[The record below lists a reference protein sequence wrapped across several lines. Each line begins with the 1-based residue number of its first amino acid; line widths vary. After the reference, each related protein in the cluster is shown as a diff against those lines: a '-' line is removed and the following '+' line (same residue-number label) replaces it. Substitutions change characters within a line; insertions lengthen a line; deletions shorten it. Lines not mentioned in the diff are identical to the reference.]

1 MNRHILIAFAASLGM
16 GVAFLNLTPVLPAL
30 RDFYGVSNARMGV
43 LITALILTHSLV
55 QIPAGLVVDRM
66 GVRTGVLLALG
77 LGFLGNILSIFSQD
91 FNFILAMR
99 LLTGIGTGLSFVAG
113 IHYATAHARDEQK
126 IQVQAIFGG
135 LINTGS
141 MLPFFAS
148 PILLGYDVRLIY
160 LFTALI
166 FFLPLLAVLIW
177 GEDPEKKESVS
188 RTPLR
193 QVLMSR
199 PAWALGF
206 SHAVFFG
213 GMMAI
218 GTWISSYL
226 MRSPASLP
234 GFSWVG
240 VVGGVVIGISAIGRF
255 LGAFT
260 FPWIHPRTLIPWAL
274 VLLFLSYGGL
284 GMGGGLG
291 LGLVLLSL
299 AALMNSVTF
308 GSVFFLAYQ
317 TVSAENA
324 GTAIGLVNFIASIG
338 AFLFPVVFGYFIDL
352 TGTFSLSFFFLA
364 ALALAC
370 LYPLLSLS
378 PTRKIR
384 KRYLPQTKIG
394 SRLQRDSDL
403 PPP

>member
-1 MNRHILIAFAASLGM
+1 M
-16 GVAFLNLTPVLPAL
+16 AFLNLTPVLPAL

-55 QIPAGLVVDRM
+55 QIPAGLVVDKM

-77 LGFLGNILSIFSQD
+77 LGFLGNVLSIFSQD

-193 QVLMSR
+193 QVLMAR

-226 MRSPASLP
+226 MRSQDQSPRL
-234 GFSWVG
+234 
-240 VVGGVVIGISAIGRF
+240 F
-255 LGAFT
+255 LGGGGWGSSHRYQRHRPIFRGLHVSVDSS
-260 FPWIHPRTLIPWAL
+260 PDPYL
-274 VLLFLSYGGL
+274 GGL
-284 GMGGGLG
+284 GFIVLVLRGTWIRWRTYFGLA
-291 LGLVLLSL
+291 LLSL

-352 TGTFSLSFFFLA
+352 TGTFNLSFFFLA
-364 ALALAC
+364 ALALSC
-370 LYPLLSLS
+370 LYPLLTLS
-378 PTRKIR
+378 SKT
-384 KRYLPQTKIG
+384 G
-394 SRLQRDSDL
+394 SY
-403 PPP
+403 